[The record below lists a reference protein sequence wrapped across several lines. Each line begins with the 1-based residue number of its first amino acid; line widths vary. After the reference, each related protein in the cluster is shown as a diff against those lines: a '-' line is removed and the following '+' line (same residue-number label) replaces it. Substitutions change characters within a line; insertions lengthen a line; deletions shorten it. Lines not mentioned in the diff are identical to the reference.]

1 MSSNGKRDLYWGIDM
16 KITSQ
21 KSNNPGWD
29 IQLNSGGRAATLT
42 ISEAATLLGISR
54 ELAYDLAR
62 IGELPGC
69 LRLGKRYL
77 VGRKVLERWLE
88 G

>member
-1 MSSNGKRDLYWGIDM
+1 MANVIRTGGIDM

-42 ISEAATLLGISR
+42 ISETAKLLGISK
-54 ELAYDLAR
+54 ELAYDLAQ

-69 LRLGKRYL
+69 LRLEKRYL
-77 VGRKVLERWLE
+77 VWSEGFKRWLE

>member
-1 MSSNGKRDLYWGIDM
+1 MANVICTGGIDM

-21 KSNNPGWD
+21 KSNNPRWD